1 MKVLMAQ
8 ISEMLVLYQQALV
21 SIKVCNDLS
30 ALRNNVDLQK

>member
-21 SIKVCNDLS
+21 SIKVCDLS
-30 ALRNNVDLQK
+30 TIRYNVDLHK